1 MVYAAKR
8 STFTRANRINFV
20 EGRLTGESVER
31 QLFRDPVARRSLFV
45 AAADAAAAAAG
56 AADVI

>member
-1 MVYAAKR
+1 M
-8 STFTRANRINFV
+8 
-20 EGRLTGESVER
+20 ER